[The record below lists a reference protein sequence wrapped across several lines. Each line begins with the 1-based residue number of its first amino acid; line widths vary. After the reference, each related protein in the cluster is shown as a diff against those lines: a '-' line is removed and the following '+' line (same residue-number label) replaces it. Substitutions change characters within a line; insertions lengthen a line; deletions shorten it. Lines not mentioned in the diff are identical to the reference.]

1 MRNLIKS
8 CIFAENGKNKLK
20 SKNKINIS
28 SGDKS
33 KKSSPYIRLKPLI
46 TAFIA
51 LGIITG
57 IFSFKPAIISAETK
71 NFTGSISAE
80 SAILID
86 SLSMSVLYEKNADKQ
101 LPMASTTKIMTV
113 LLALESQ
120 KTAETVTVTSEA
132 AGIEG
137 SSLGLSAGDKISLYD
152 LCAGMMLSSGND
164 AAQAAALY
172 LSDNDISKFAGMMNA
187 RAKAIGMKST
197 NFVTP
202 SGLDAEGHC
211 STARDMSLLAATA
224 MKNYSFCTLASAQ
237 TARIHVGEQNEIRN
251 ISNHNRLLKMYPGV
265 CGIKTGFTKKA
276 GRCLV
281 SAVKLGQNYIIAVT
295 LNAPDDWN
303 DHMKMYDYAITVM
316 QKKAL
321 DSSCEGLRLPVLGS
335 DKKEISAVA
344 EQITLYL
351 PDIYD
356 ADIRR
361 ETVINGALEAPV
373 YEGNTIGQIVYYING
388 REIARSCIFA
398 GESAL
403 PPEKSRSFHEGKS
416 DDTAAYFKE
425 IFFKLL
431 TGMQ

>member
-1 MRNLIKS
+1 MRNLLKAG
-8 CIFAENGKNKLK
+8 IFAKNGEDKLK
-20 SKNKINIS
+20 FKNKINTIS
-28 SGDKS
+28 GGKS
-33 KKSSPYIRLKPLI
+33 RKTLPHIRFKPLI
-46 TAFIA
+46 TAFIT
-51 LGIITG
+51 LGILIG
-57 IFSFKPAIISAETK
+57 GFPFNPAVISAEAK
-71 NFTGSISAE
+71 SFTGSISAE

-86 SLSMSVLYEKNADKQ
+86 TLSMSVLYEKNADKQ

-120 KTAETVTVTSEA
+120 KTAETVTVTSQS

-137 SSLGLSAGDKISLYD
+137 SSLGLKTGDKVSLYD

-172 LSDNDISKFAGMMNA
+172 LSDNDISKFADMMNA
-187 RAKAIGMKST
+187 RARAIGMENT

-211 STARDMSLLAATA
+211 STARDMSLLAASA
-224 MKNYSFCTLASAQ
+224 MKNYSFRTLASAQ
-237 TARIHVGEQNEIRN
+237 TARIHVGEQNEIRT

-281 SAVKLGQNYIIAVT
+281 SAVKLGQNYVIAVT

-321 DSSCEGLRLPVLGS
+321 DSSCEDLRLPVSGS
-335 DKKEISAVA
+335 DKKDISAVA

-351 PDIYD
+351 PDIDD

-373 YEGNTIGQIVYYING
+373 YEGNAIGQIIYYLND
-388 REIARSCIFA
+388 REIARSCVFA
-398 GESAL
+398 GESAPLKKGRL
-403 PPEKSRSFHEGKS
+403 PSGDENADF
-416 DDTAAYFKE
+416 AARFKDM
-425 IFFKLL
+425 FFKLL
-431 TGMQ
+431 TGLQ